1 MKGKRLVLIP
11 ITVAWF
17 TGGAWYMAR
26 QTSLGH
32 FPYTATPSPSSLP
45 AVIHLGPAADP
56 VEAVTPVQ
64 DPAIVHDAPLAE
76 TEAVFVPELTVR
88 FGKNTNELQLAEEE
102 LVWCAAAREHLA
114 AHPQATITVTGHTDG
129 DGDAEVNERLSLVR
143 AELVRTRLIELG
155 APADRIVALGMGAKE
170 PISDN
175 LTSKGK
181 ATNRRV
187 EIHVMERP

>member
-1 MKGKRLVLIP
+1 MLIP

-32 FPYTATPSPSSLP
+32 FYDRAAPSPSKVP
-45 AVIHLGPAADP
+45 AVIHLGPANDP
-56 VEAVTPVQ
+56 IAQAVPNI
-64 DPAIVHDAPLAE
+64 DPASASNAPLE
-76 TEAVFVPELTVR
+76 EAKTLFVPELTVR

-114 AHPQATITVTGHTDG
+114 AHPQATITVTGYTDG
-129 DGDAEVNERLSLVR
+129 DGDAVVNERLSLVR
-143 AELVRTRLIELG
+143 AELVRARLIDLG
-155 APADRIVALGMGAKE
+155 APADRITAAGMGAQE

-181 ATNRRV
+181 ALNRRV
-187 EIHVMERP
+187 VIHVMQRP

>member
-1 MKGKRLVLIP
+1 MKGTRLVLIP

-26 QTSLGH
+26 QSSLGH
-32 FPYTATPSPSSLP
+32 FLNTAAPSPSSIP
-45 AVIHLGPAADP
+45 AVIHLGPVTDA
-56 VEAVTPVQ
+56 VEAVAPTE
-64 DPAIVHDAPLAE
+64 DPAIVYDAPATAAE
-76 TEAVFVPELTVR
+76 AAFVPELTVR
-88 FGKNTNELQLAEEE
+88 FGKNTNDLQLAEEE
-102 LVWCAAAREHLA
+102 LDWCAAAREHLT
-114 AHPQATITVTGHTDG
+114 AHPQATITVRGYTDG
-129 DGDAEVNERLSLVR
+129 DGDAMVNERLSLVR

-155 APADRIVALGMGAKE
+155 APTDRIIALGMGAKE

-181 ATNRRV
+181 ALNRRV